1 LLAMALILN
10 LETATTNCSV
20 SLAKHGDIIAIKEH
34 DTPNYSHS
42 EQLHVFIQEVL
53 KSASLAMTQL
63 DAVAVSMGPGSYTG
77 LRIGV
82 SAAKGLCF
90 ALGIPLISVPTLISM
105 AEQVRDS
112 EADYIIPV
120 LDARRM
126 EVYSVVLDN
135 SLSEIRE
142 TRAEIISKDSFQ
154 KYRANGKVLLVGSG
168 AEKCKNLIENQQFLF
183 NTGIIP
189 SAREMGRLSF
199 EKYKAGDFEDVAYF
213 EPYYLKD
220 FMLQGKNNTNT

>member
-1 LLAMALILN
+1 MALILN

-20 SLAKHGDIIAIKEH
+20 SLAKDGKTIAIKEH

-53 KSASLAMTQL
+53 KEASVSLSDI
-63 DAVAVSMGPGSYTG
+63 DAVAVSKGPGSYTG

-90 ALGIPLISVPTLISM
+90 SLDVPLISIPTLESM
-105 AEQVRDS
+105 AQQSKS
-112 EADYIIPV
+112 EEIDFIIPL

-126 EVYSVVLDN
+126 EVYSHVFDN
-135 SLSEIRE
+135 QLKGIRE
-142 TRAEIISKDSFQ
+142 TRAEIIDENSFHTYLE
-154 KYRANGKVLLVGSG
+154 KGKVLLLGSG
-168 AEKCKNLIENQQFLF
+168 AAKCQEVLTDGVDYNLECV
-183 NTGIIP
+183 P
-189 SAREMGRLSF
+189 SSEQMSKLSYDKF
-199 EKYKAGDFEDVAYF
+199 QASDFEDVAYF

-220 FMLQGKNNTNT
+220 FLIQTKKKA